1 MEKKIKLDKKD
12 LKILGELDKD
22 ARQTDSE
29 IAKRVKIS
37 KQVVN
42 YRIQHLL
49 KKKLIENFYTI
60 VNVGRF
66 GFSSYYLFL
75 QFEGLNKDTEKTLL
89 EKLQALGFIG
99 WLVSGTGRW
108 DAVGLVYAKSSSEFS
123 DHLNKIIKICGK
135 HLHEYDF
142 TTLISAEHIS
152 YKFLSER
159 KHDQNI
165 KQTEKASSPQI
176 KGIYKNILS
185 ALSQDARISIVNL
198 ASKIKK
204 PIHVA
209 NYNLKSLIKERVVE
223 GFKPKINVGK
233 LGYQWYLLLI
243 HFQIV
248 SEERRKE
255 FFSFCKNHK
264 KIYYLT
270 NTIGRYNLMLDIHTE
285 SVEEFKEVLLELKDK
300 FSDVIKLYESLTI
313 FEEFKIDYFPKGLIN

>member
-12 LKILGELDKD
+12 LKILGELDKN

-29 IAKRVKIS
+29 IAKKIKIS
-37 KQVVN
+37 KQVAN

-49 KKKLIENFYTI
+49 KNKVIENFYTI
-60 VNVGRF
+60 VDVGGF
-66 GFSSYYLFL
+66 GFNSYYLFL
-75 QFEGLNKDTEKTLL
+75 QFEGLNKNSEKILL
-89 EKLQALGFIG
+89 ERLQALNFIG

-108 DAVGLVYAKSSSEFS
+108 DAVGLIYAKSSSEFS
-123 DHLNKIIKICGK
+123 EYLNKIVKICGK

-142 TTLISAEHIS
+142 TILLSAEHIS
-152 YKFLSER
+152 YKFLSE
-159 KHDQNI
+159 KKDNYSI
-165 KQTEKASSPQI
+165 KQTEKANSLQI
-176 KGIYKNILS
+176 KGVYKKILLT
-185 ALSQDARISIVNL
+185 LSQNARISIIGL

-204 PIHVA
+204 PVHVA
-209 NYNLKSLIKERVVE
+209 NYNLKNLVKEKVIL
-223 GFKPKINVGK
+223 GFKPKINVEK

-248 SEERRKE
+248 SEGRKE
-255 FFSFCKNHK
+255 EFLNFCKNHK

-270 NTIGRYNLMLDIHTE
+270 NTIGRYNLMLDIHVE

-300 FSDVIKLYESLTI
+300 FSDIIKLYESLTI